1 MTTKDST
8 QTTAGLQK
16 LNWACPACHGDLDT
30 AADSLTCK
38 GCGRSYPL
46 VAELPD
52 FRVDAP
58 AWIDFDHDRERAL
71 HIDAIARKDGLS
83 AAILDVFRNSRKF
96 DEKKSQY
103 RLRQVLAGIEKC
115 NREMTG
121 WLAPLTEDP
130 VFDLGVGP
138 GQFVAA
144 AARRGRV
151 MQGIDVSLE
160 WLMVAKHWARSLG
173 VEPVLAGALAERLPL
188 KDGALRSVISY
199 DVIEHVGDQ
208 NRYASEIGRVLA
220 PGGTVALV
228 TPNRYSLSPEPH
240 AHVWGV
246 GYLPVRW
253 QAGWVKLMSGR
264 EYTYCR
270 LLSTGEIRHLFRK
283 EAGIELDIVFPRISD
298 EEIAQFGDRKTKLAQ
313 IYNRVTQSS
322 VAVPVMPFAGAY
334 YRASG
339 TKPGTPEGTTA

>member
-1 MTTKDST
+1 MTTKDTT
-8 QTTAGLQK
+8 QTRRERSK
-16 LNWACPACHGDLDT
+16 MSWACPACHGDLDT
-30 AADSLTCK
+30 DADSLTCK
-38 GCGRSYPL
+38 GCRRRYPL

-58 AWIDFDHDRERAL
+58 AWIDFDHDRQRAL

-83 AAILDVFRNSRKF
+83 AAIVDVFRNSRKF

-103 RLRQVLAGIEKC
+103 RLRQVLSGIEKC
-115 NREMTG
+115 DREMAG
-121 WLAPLTEDP
+121 WLAPLTQDP
-130 VFDLGVGP
+130 AFDLGVGP

-160 WLMVAKHWARSLG
+160 WLMVAKHWARSFG
-173 VEPVLAGALAERLPL
+173 IEPVLAGALAERLPL
-188 KDGALRSVISY
+188 KDGAIRSVISY

-208 NRYASEIGRVLA
+208 KRYASEIGRVLA
-220 PGGTVALV
+220 PGGTVAMV

-253 QAGWVKLMSGR
+253 QAPWVKLVSGK
-264 EYTYCR
+264 EYSYCR
-270 LLSTGEIRHLFRK
+270 LLSTGEIRRLFRK
-283 EAGIELDIVFPRISD
+283 EAGIELAVVFPRISD
-298 EEIAQFGDRKTKLAQ
+298 EEIAQFSGLKTRMARL
-313 IYNRVTQSS
+313 YNRVSQSR
-322 VAVPVMPFAGAY
+322 VAAPVMPFAGAY

-339 TKPGTPEGTTA
+339 TKPGKP

>member
-1 MTTKDST
+1 MTTKVST

-30 AADSLTCK
+30 TADSLTCK
-38 GCGRSYPL
+38 GCSRSFPL
-46 VAELPD
+46 VAEVPD

-58 AWIDFDHDRERAL
+58 AWIDFDHDRQRAL
-71 HIDAIARKDGLS
+71 HIDTIARKDGLS
-83 AAILDVFRNSRKF
+83 AAIFDVFRNSRKF

-103 RLRQVLAGIEKC
+103 RLGQVLSGIERC
-115 NREMTG
+115 SREMSG
-121 WLAPLTEDP
+121 WLSPLANDP
-130 VFDLGVGP
+130 VLDLGVGP

-144 AARRGRV
+144 AARNGRV
-151 MQGIDVSLE
+151 VQGVDVSLE
-160 WLMVAKHWARSLG
+160 WLVVAKHWARSLG

-188 KDGALRSVISY
+188 KDGAIRSVVSY

-220 PGGTVALV
+220 PGGTVAMV

-246 GYLPVRW
+246 GYLPVGW
-253 QAGWVKLMSGR
+253 QAGWVKLVSGR
-264 EYTYCR
+264 EYSYCR
-270 LLSTGEIRHLFRK
+270 LLSTGEIRRLFRK
-283 EAGIELDIVFPRISD
+283 EAGIELAVVFPQISE
-298 EEIAQFGDRKTKLAQ
+298 EEISRFPELKKKMAELYNQ
-313 IYNRVTQSS
+313 ISQSS
-322 VAVPVMPFAGAY
+322 LAKPMMPFVGAY

-339 TKPGTPEGTTA
+339 MKPKMR

>member
-1 MTTKDST
+1 MNTKDLVPA
-8 QTTAGLQK
+8 TAKVNK
-16 LNWACPACHGDLDT
+16 LNWACPLCHLDLDT
-30 AADSLTCK
+30 VADSLTCK
-38 GCGRSYPL
+38 GCRRSYPL

-83 AAILDVFRNSRKF
+83 AAILDVFRNSRGF
-96 DEKKSQY
+96 NEKKSQY
-103 RLRQVLAGIEKC
+103 RLGQVLSGIEKC
-115 NREMTG
+115 SREMSG
-121 WLAPLTEDP
+121 WLAPLTNDP
-130 VFDLGVGP
+130 VLDLGVGP

-144 AARRGRV
+144 AARQGRV

-173 VEPVLAGALAERLPL
+173 VEPMLAGALAERLPL
-188 KDGALRSVISY
+188 KDGAIRSVVSY

-220 PGGTVALV
+220 PGGTVAMV
-228 TPNRYSLSPEPH
+228 TPNRYSLSLEPH

-246 GYLPVRW
+246 GYLPVGW
-253 QAGWVKLMSGR
+253 QAGWVKLVSGR
-264 EYTYCR
+264 EYSYCR
-270 LLSTGEIRHLFRK
+270 LLSTGEIRRLFRH
-283 EAGIELDIVFPRISD
+283 EAGIELSVVFPRISN
-298 EEIAQFGDRKTKLAQ
+298 EEIAQFPKLKTKIAG
-313 IYNRVTQSS
+313 IYNKVSQS
-322 VAVPVMPFAGAY
+322 ALAKPLMPFVGAY

-339 TKPGTPEGTTA
+339 TKPKTR

>member
-1 MTTKDST
+1 M
-8 QTTAGLQK
+8 
-16 LNWACPACHGDLDT
+16 CHHDFVS
-30 AADSLTCK
+30 AADNLTCK
-38 GCGRSYPL
+38 GCGRRYPL
-46 VAELPD
+46 VAEMPD

-58 AWIDFDHDRERAL
+58 AWIDFDHDRERAR

-83 AAILDVFRNSRKF
+83 AAILDVFRNSRQF

-115 NREMTG
+115 DREMTG
-121 WLAPLTEDP
+121 WLAPLTQNP

-144 AARRGRV
+144 AARSGQV
-151 MQGIDVSLE
+151 VQGIDVSLE
-160 WLMVAKHWARSLG
+160 WLVVAKHWARSFG
-173 VEPVLAGALAERLPL
+173 VEPVLAGALAEQLPL
-188 KDGALRSVISY
+188 KDGAIGSVVSY

-220 PGGTVALV
+220 PGGTVAMV

-253 QAGWVKLMSGR
+253 QSDWVKLMSGR

-270 LLSTGEIRHLFRK
+270 LLSTGEIRRLFQNN
-283 EAGIELDIVFPRISD
+283 AGIELDIEFPRISE
-298 EEIAQFGDRKTKLAQ
+298 EEIAQFSSRKTKLAR
-313 IYNRVTQSS
+313 IYNWVTQSS
-322 VAVPVMPFAGAY
+322 IVAPVMPFAGAY

-339 TKPGTPEGTTA
+339 TKL